1 MKQCKQKRR
10 QLATP
15 RASLCVLGQ
24 VVQEVGV
31 FRDLAQ
37 VKIPQKVLRYTP
49 QQKLTALLAGM
60 LAGAST
66 VKETDTT
73 VGTDLAVQLA
83 FGLPA
88 CPDQSTLQDTLD
100 AATWE
105 NVAQLRQ
112 LTEELFRRYSPA
124 VRRVAAGALVWV
136 DIDLTPL
143 PVSGRSEG
151 SERGYFGRERSKTG
165 RKLLRVRT
173 APEQEVVY
181 QRVVSGKAASGL
193 ALLQEAM
200 LELERVL
207 GLDTPEH
214 RALIAVRLDAG
225 FGSEE
230 SHRWLLERGYHLL
243 GKMKSGQRARK
254 LAGPVAEWWP
264 TSSPGRE
271 VGVVQGPVD
280 LGRPT
285 QQYGVRTPSKDKPG
299 STYYAVLVSTLGL
312 TPQEA
317 VAAYDGRAGMEND
330 FKGDK
335 QGLGLRSRRKRKL
348 AAQEMVVLLAGLA
361 RNLLL
366 WCRRWLAQGD
376 LRLGK
381 LGIVRLVR
389 EVWTVPGCV
398 TFRQGQLTRV
408 KLVRTHPL
416 GRQVRQGLRVLLQAI
431 GHPNI
436 TLGYSG

>member
-1 MKQCKQKRR
+1 M
-10 QLATP
+10 
-15 RASLCVLGQ
+15 
-24 VVQEVGV
+24 
-31 FRDLAQ
+31 
-37 VKIPQKVLRYTP
+37 
-49 QQKLTALLAGM
+49 
-60 LAGAST
+60 
-66 VKETDTT
+66 
-73 VGTDLAVQLA
+73 
-83 FGLPA
+83 
-88 CPDQSTLQDTLD
+88 
-100 AATWE
+100 
-105 NVAQLRQ
+105 
-112 LTEELFRRYSPA
+112 
-124 VRRVAAGALVWV
+124 
-136 DIDLTPL
+136 
-143 PVSGRSEG
+143 
-151 SERGYFGRERSKTG
+151 
-165 RKLLRVRT
+165 
-173 APEQEVVY
+173 
-181 QRVVSGKAASGL
+181 
-193 ALLQEAM
+193 
-200 LELERVL
+200 
-207 GLDTPEH
+207 
-214 RALIAVRLDAG
+214 
-225 FGSEE
+225 
-230 SHRWLLERGYHLL
+230 
-243 GKMKSGQRARK
+243 
-254 LAGPVAEWWP
+254 
-264 TSSPGRE
+264 
-271 VGVVQGPVD
+271 
-280 LGRPT
+280 
-285 QQYGVRTPSKDKPG
+285 
-299 STYYAVLVSTLGL
+299 LVSTLGL